1 MKGNKTQFNGIILML
16 VLCSFGLAN
25 SNFNSATKSET
36 TNVTLAT
43 EKTDSLTSGG
53 HKIFLEAVPKPVD
66 GFESLRRKCTYPWAA
81 KILKMEAEILIWVLV
96 NVEGNVVET
105 HIVKGAD
112 NTVFA
117 QEVTAVVEATKWI
130 PASREGKPVEVGMYI
145 PFKFKI

>member
-1 MKGNKTQFNGIILML
+1 MKGNKTQFNGLIFML

-25 SNFNSATKSET
+25 SNFNTAAKSET

-43 EKTDSLTSGG
+43 EKAESLTSGG

-81 KILKMEAEILIWVLV
+81 KILKKEAEILIWVLV
-96 NVEGNVVET
+96 NVEGDVVET
-105 HIVKGAD
+105 HIVKGGD
-112 NTVFA
+112 NSVFA
-117 QEVTAVVEATKWI
+117 QEVTAVIEATKWI